1 MKNRFAW
8 MAGIFLGLVVATASA
23 TSLAPLY
30 SNTAGSV
37 KQVSVAN
44 LQQSWVVTAVENS
57 SGNLEVIV
65 WNDTGTALS
74 STGSATGGAVNRVAI
89 TGLDSSRV
97 VTADVNATTGYME
110 LSVWKVTF
118 PAGTIAQ
125 QGSTIS
131 LCCTTTAIAISRLDS
146 SHVATAASFIGTLY
160 VNAFKISSTGVFTTE
175 GVASAGAVS
184 QTSITTLTSKQV
196 ATAVRNGSGDLEV
209 ISWSIGGG
217 SVTLQGDATA
227 GTAKHVASTA
237 IFTNQVNTAIING
250 KGNLELINWG
260 VTAGGKFTRQT
271 SKTAGAA
278 SQVAL
283 TYGEL
288 SPFTATVD
296 NSKNLAVE
304 AWNSSTTSISKLDSY
319 NSTSAV
325 NQIAVAQ
332 DWDANLVGNTA
343 FVTAA
348 RNSSGDLEVTAW
360 LLSF

>member
-1 MKNRFAW
+1 M
-8 MAGIFLGLVVATASA
+8 IATASA
-23 TSLAPLY
+23 TSLSPLY
-30 SNTAGSV
+30 SNTAGGV
-37 KQVSVAN
+37 KQVSIAN

-65 WNDTGTALS
+65 WNDTGTTLS
-74 STGSATGGAVNRVAI
+74 RTGSATGGPVSRVAI

-97 VTADVNATTGYME
+97 VTADVNPTTGDMD

-131 LCCTTTAIAISRLDS
+131 VCCTTTAIAISRLDS
-146 SHVATAASFIGTLY
+146 SHVATAASFVGNLY
-160 VNAFKISSTGVFTTE
+160 VNAFKISSKGVFTTE

-184 QTSITTLTSKQV
+184 QTSISTLTSKQV
-196 ATAVRNGSGDLEV
+196 VTAVRNGSGDLEV
-209 ISWSIGGG
+209 RSWSIGGG
-217 SVTLQGDATA
+217 VVTAQGDATA
-227 GTAKHVASTA
+227 GTAKHVAGTA
-237 IFTNQVNTAIING
+237 IFTTQVTTAIING
-250 KGNLELINWG
+250 KGNIELINWG
-260 VTAGGKFTRQT
+260 VTSGGKVTRQT
-271 SKTAGAA
+271 STTGGTP

-296 NSKNLAVE
+296 GSKDLTVE

-319 NSTSAV
+319 NSTTAI

-348 RNSSGDLEVTAW
+348 RNSGGDLEVTAW